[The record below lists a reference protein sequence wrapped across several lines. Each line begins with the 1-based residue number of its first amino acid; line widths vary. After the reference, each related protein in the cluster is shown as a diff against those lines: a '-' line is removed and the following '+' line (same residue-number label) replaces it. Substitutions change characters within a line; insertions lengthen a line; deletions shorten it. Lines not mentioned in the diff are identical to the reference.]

1 MASRNLLPAAI
12 VVTAA
17 VVGFIAI
24 YVTLGGGDNA
34 ARQVASTTT
43 PAQAT
48 NPGKL
53 NVGQVTGFVFK
64 TPAAALEPVAF
75 KDGAGKD
82 RSLADWKGRV
92 VLLNLWATWCA
103 PCRKEMPGLARLQA
117 EMGSKEFEVL
127 ALAVDRGGAEKA
139 QAFLDQV
146 KASSLKLYI
155 DETARTTAALRVV
168 GMPTTI
174 LLDRQGREVG
184 RLTGPAEWDTPEAKR
199 LIKAVI
205 EGKV

>member
-1 MASRNLLPAAI
+1 
-12 VVTAA
+12 
-17 VVGFIAI
+17 
-24 YVTLGGGDNA
+24 
-34 ARQVASTTT
+34 
-43 PAQAT
+43 
-48 NPGKL
+48 
-53 NVGQVTGFVFK
+53 
-64 TPAAALEPVAF
+64 
-75 KDGAGKD
+75 
-82 RSLADWKGRV
+82 
-92 VLLNLWATWCA
+92 
-103 PCRKEMPGLARLQA
+103 MPGLARLQA